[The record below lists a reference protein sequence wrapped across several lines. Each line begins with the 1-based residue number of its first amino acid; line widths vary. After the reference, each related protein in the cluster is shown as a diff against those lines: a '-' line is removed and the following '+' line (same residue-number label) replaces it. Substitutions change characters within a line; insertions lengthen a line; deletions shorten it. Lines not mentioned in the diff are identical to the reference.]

1 MTSPFQFLF
10 AVGLLF
16 HEAACVGLTAEKSLV
31 RSEFQASG
39 AVRLV
44 DNSKPKHK
52 DFDDETS
59 PMSFKDKDIDFCD
72 FDFPVGTDCA
82 CSDPANHKPIE
93 LQEMCIEAARQ
104 AGVTAPQETGAFEIN
119 EAYFHKRPKG
129 CFKFP
134 CAEDKRGICYFWND
148 VEDGPAKC
156 NNIHLPDGSQPQV
169 EGIKI
174 CQRPKH
180 LNGTVN
186 GNGGC
191 PFGYSPVMRE
201 DTCFIAGT
209 CLGDAIGGP
218 EFRKHTFNMSE
229 YNDFPMGCFFDTG
242 ENTGDVYFNPK
253 ETILPDPTNPHGIPI
268 CNVSAITDFRD
279 QPEVP
284 LSERIDS
291 SAVHSANTTAATA
304 APTNATA

>member
-1 MTSPFQFLF
+1 MTSPFQFLL

-16 HEAACVGLTAEKSLV
+16 HEAACVGLTAEKSLI

-39 AVRLV
+39 AIRLV
-44 DNSKPKHK
+44 DDSKP
-52 DFDDETS
+52 
-59 PMSFKDKDIDFCD
+59 KDKDIDFCD

-82 CSDPANHKPIE
+82 CSDPANHEPIQ
-93 LQEMCIEAARQ
+93 LQEMCIEAARL
-104 AGVTAPQETGAFEIN
+104 AGVTAPQATGAFEIN

-156 NNIHLPDGSQPQV
+156 NNIHLPDGSQPAV

-174 CQRPKH
+174 CQRPKL
-180 LNGTVN
+180 LNGTVD

-191 PFGYSPVMRE
+191 PFGYSPVMHE

-209 CLGDAIGGP
+209 CLGDAVGKP
-218 EFRKHTFNMSE
+218 QFRKHVFNMSE
-229 YNDFPMGCFFDTG
+229 YNDFPMGCFFDVG
-242 ENTGDVYFNPK
+242 ANKGDVYFNPK
-253 ETILPDPTNPHGIPI
+253 EAILPDPSKPKGIPI

-284 LSERIDS
+284 LAERTDS
-291 SAVHSANTTAATA
+291 SALHSANLTATAAPDATA
-304 APTNATA
+304 APTATDAPTTAAP